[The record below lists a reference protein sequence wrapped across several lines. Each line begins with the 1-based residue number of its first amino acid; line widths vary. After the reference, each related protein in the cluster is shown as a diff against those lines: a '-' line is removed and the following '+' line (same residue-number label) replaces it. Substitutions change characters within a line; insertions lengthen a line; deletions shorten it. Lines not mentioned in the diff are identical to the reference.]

1 MRSRVSRNVGFLI
14 CALVFGLPGLGFLLF
29 LTWGAISLPFAGMVM
44 LLPFVAINF
53 LLWR

>member
-1 MRSRVSRNVGFLI
+1 MYRRVGFLI
-14 CALVFGLPGLGFLLF
+14 CALVFGLPGLGFLLI
-29 LTWGAISLPFAGMVM
+29 LTWGAISAPFAGLLL